1 MNTCGF
7 FSLQV
12 FFLCASMVRMSIR
25 TLADYLL
32 HAHAPGAFYQYGG
45 ILQLLLL

>member
-12 FFLCASMVRMSIR
+12 FFL
-25 TLADYLL
+25 LEGQLFLYADVE
-32 HAHAPGAFYQYGG
+32 
-45 ILQLLLL
+45 